1 ADPPDECLAD
11 AMPQLLANTLD
22 IGIALLG
29 SIVTLA
35 SCVVI
40 LWNLSAVSPLMIGAQ
55 SFEVP
60 GYLVWAALIYAIIGT
75 WVTHLVGRPL
85 VKLNFDQQRYE
96 ADFRFSLVRLRENAE
111 QVTLLSGEEAEEGR
125 LRDRFA
131 NVVRNW
137 YGIM

>member
-1 ADPPDECLAD
+1 
-11 AMPQLLANTLD
+11 
-22 IGIALLG
+22 
-29 SIVTLA
+29 
-35 SCVVI
+35 
-40 LWNLSAVSPLMIGAQ
+40 MIGSK

-137 YGIM
+137 YGIMAQLLWRASTARTFSTS